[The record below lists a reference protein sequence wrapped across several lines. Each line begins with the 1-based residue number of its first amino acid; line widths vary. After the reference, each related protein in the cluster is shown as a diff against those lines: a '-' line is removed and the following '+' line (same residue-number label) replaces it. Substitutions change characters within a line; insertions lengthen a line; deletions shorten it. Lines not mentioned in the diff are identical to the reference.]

1 MTCEQSRKQTQE
13 DVDEARGYLPM
24 LRDEK
29 REGLSTSKLQGNAQV
44 RQTDLFN
51 RDARLGVVSK
61 AVQHFGGHR
70 LSVFGLQIRYD
81 SNGSVTDGE
90 TLIVV
95 IQRGRKKRRKK
106 EKINAAAQDFE
117 RVSTHSH
124 VSQQVASKRVAK
136 SNVDASSGIVLTK

>member
-44 RQTDLFN
+44 RQADLFN

-70 LSVFGLQIRYD
+70 LSVFRLQIRYD
-81 SNGSVTDGE
+81 GNGSVTDGE
-90 TLIVV
+90 TLIQRGVV
-95 IQRGRKKRRKK
+95 IQRGRKKKKKRK
-106 EKINAAAQDFE
+106 D
-117 RVSTHSH
+117 
-124 VSQQVASKRVAK
+124 
-136 SNVDASSGIVLTK
+136 